1 MKTLLFSLL
10 LSTAAFA
17 QNDKSGVYL
26 TFDDYLN
33 NKLSYEINCA
43 TEKHTI
49 RLNEFL
55 NESYITV
62 VHNGVSTKLNKVN
75 IYGVVSCTEPL
86 ARFQNNEHFHFA
98 EKGGVWIFYKE
109 VSVSEG
115 KGSKME
121 RRYYFSKKGDG
132 KLMELTAENLKAA
145 FPENHKLHDMIDAN
159 SANNINQYDT
169 FHKMF
174 RVNHFLKECSM

>member
-1 MKTLLFSLL
+1 M
-10 LSTAAFA
+10 
-17 QNDKSGVYL
+17 
-26 TFDDYLN
+26 
-33 NKLSYEINCA
+33 
-43 TEKHTI
+43 
-49 RLNEFL
+49 
-55 NESYITV
+55 
-62 VHNGVSTKLNKVN
+62 
-75 IYGVVSCTEPL
+75 

-98 EKGGVWIFYKE
+98 EKGGVCIFYKE